1 MEHLPAGFREAI
13 SDRYRIDRPIGA
25 GGMATV
31 HLAEDV
37 RHHRRVAIKVLRP
50 ELGVS
55 MGADRFHREIAIAA
69 NLQHPHIL
77 PLYDSGEAAGALF
90 YVMPYVEGQTLRER
104 LVRER
109 ELPINEAT
117 RLLREIADA
126 MSAAH
131 AKGVVHRDLKPEN
144 IMLSGRHALVAD
156 FGVAKAVSEST
167 GRNSLTSAGVALG
180 TPSYMAPEQA
190 TADPHTDHRADLY
203 ALGVIAYEMLTGQPP
218 FVRATPQATLSAQV
232 MESPRP
238 VTESRATIPPALA
251 DIVMRCLA
259 KKPADRPST
268 ADEVLGAL
276 EALGTNSGGATPT
289 AGTTPTGTAP
299 HPATVPASER
309 SSARLGAFGA
319 KRWAIMFAA
328 AAGVGIGGAVWKSSA
343 GKPAVAV
350 DPMRRAP
357 IVVLPFAV
365 RATDASLTP
374 IGLDVGERFAASL
387 QSAGIGPTT
396 FHPGDASDAS
406 DAGALQRAA
415 IAATDAATLVEG
427 TISQRGS
434 DVELEARVVRVA
446 DGLVVW
452 SLGPERVP
460 IAAVSDGIAHLQQRV
475 LGAVGWY
482 TSPLGFG
489 RLNPSVLSPPSS
501 LAQLRHALIAEE
513 RALANAPGF
522 AAELRAAV
530 ALDSTWPWAMIRL
543 ATSITNAQEVTD
555 HRAIVAYLGTRR
567 GNLTEGEAAL
577 LAALES
583 WSTAPEDEVS
593 AVRRL
598 VALEPAFEME
608 LTRALAR
615 ARRAREFLR
624 VLASMDTSAYWAR
637 DADLRR
643 VRAAAAYHDLG
654 EFDAEAAEL
663 RALVAEGSAAVA
675 VFNGLARAYGALGNE
690 RAIDSLF
697 TVAAALRNPFQRGFL
712 MDIAG
717 REAAMHG
724 HAEVAARLARRT
736 LEIVDGWPD
745 SARTSIGAMNTR
757 RTSYRLLGEREMVV
771 RLYEQDERSF
781 GRDNP
786 AYKLL
791 AMRDRIL
798 MGDSAGALALVE
810 VSRANRPEFF
820 GAGWASQG
828 QPEYYGAQILALLG
842 RKDEAVTLLR
852 QSLNEGWRLG
862 LDEERQWFWATIRD
876 YPPFVELVRI
886 RDGQ

>member
-1 MEHLPAGFREAI
+1 MDHLPTGFREAI
-13 SDRYRIDRPIGA
+13 ADRYRIDREIGA

-50 ELGVS
+50 ELGAS

-90 YVMPYVEGQTLRER
+90 YVMPFVEGQTLREK
-104 LVRER
+104 LARER
-109 ELPINEAT
+109 ELPIGEAT

-126 MSAAH
+126 VAAAH

-232 MESPRP
+232 MEAPRP

-276 EALGTNSGGATPT
+276 EAVGTHSGGATPT

-299 HPATVPASER
+299 YAATAPAPER
-309 SSARLGAFGA
+309 SAALPGSPGAR
-319 KRWAIMFAA
+319 RWPGVLAA
-328 AAGVGIGGAVWKSSA
+328 TIVVAVGGAVWTLGPA
-343 GKPAVAV
+343 GSGTAL

-357 IVVLPFAV
+357 IVVRPFAV

-396 FHPGDASDAS
+396 FHRGDAGDADAS
-406 DAGALQRAA
+406 HRAA
-415 IAATDAATLVEG
+415 IAATDAATVVEG
-427 TISQRGS
+427 TVSQRGS
-434 DVELEARVVRVA
+434 EVELDARVVRAA
-446 DGLVVW
+446 DGLVIW

-460 IAAVSDGIAHLQQRV
+460 ISAISDGIARLQERV

-482 TSPLGFG
+482 TSPLGLG
-489 RLNPSVLSPPSS
+489 RLNPSVFSPPSS
-501 LAQLRHALIAEE
+501 LAQLRHALMAEE
-513 RALANAPGF
+513 RALASAPGF
-522 AAELRAAV
+522 ATELRAAV
-530 ALDSTWPWAMIRL
+530 ALDSAWPWAMLRL
-543 ATSITNAQEVTD
+543 AMSATNADEVRN
-555 HRAIVAYLGTRR
+555 HRVTVAHLGARR
-567 GNLTEGEAAL
+567 GSLTTGEAAL
-577 LAALES
+577 LALLEA
-583 WSTAPEDEVS
+583 WSTAPEDELA

-598 VALEPAFEME
+598 VALEPAFATE
-608 LTRALAR
+608 LLQTLGR
-615 ARRAREFLR
+615 ARRAREYLR
-624 VLASMDTSAYWAR
+624 VLASMDTSSYWAPT
-637 DADLRR
+637 ADLRR
-643 VRAAAAYHDLG
+643 VRAATAYHDLG

-663 RALVAEGSAAVA
+663 RALTAGGSLALAG
-675 VFNGLARAYGALGNE
+675 FTGLARAYGAQGNE
-690 RAIDSLF
+690 RAIDSLL
-697 TVAAALRNPFQRGFL
+697 TAAAALRNPFQRGFL
-712 MDIAG
+712 VDIAG

-724 HAEVAARLARRT
+724 HADLAARLARRT
-736 LEIVDGWPD
+736 LEIVEGWPD
-745 SARTSIGAMNTR
+745 SARSSIGAMNTR
-757 RTSYRLLGEREMVV
+757 RTSHRLLGEREMVV
-771 RLYEQDERSF
+771 RLYEQDERTR
-781 GRDNP
+781 GRNGP
-786 AYKLL
+786 AYRLL

-798 MGDSAGALALVE
+798 LGDTVGALALVE
-810 VSRANRPEFF
+810 LSRTNLAESF
-820 GAGWASQG
+820 GAAWTLPGT
-828 QPEYYGAQILALLG
+828 PEYYGAHILALLG

-852 QSLNEGWRLG
+852 QALNEGWRLG
-862 LDEERQWFWATIRD
+862 LDEELQWFWATIRD

-886 RDGQ
+886 RDGN